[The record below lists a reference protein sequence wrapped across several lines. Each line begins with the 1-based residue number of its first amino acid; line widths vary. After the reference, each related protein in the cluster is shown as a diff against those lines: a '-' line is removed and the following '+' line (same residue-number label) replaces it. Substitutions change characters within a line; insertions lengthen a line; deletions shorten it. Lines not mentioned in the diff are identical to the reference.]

1 MSFLKKQNKNLK
13 QKVCVWNTR
22 KLCIHAAM
30 NYKSHGKRTPSREA
44 RPPSRSARPRKF
56 LYLANSKI

>member
-22 KLCIHAAM
+22 KLYTHAAM
-30 NYKSHGKRTPSREA
+30 NYKSHGARTPSREA
-44 RPPSRSARPRKF
+44 RP
-56 LYLANSKI
+56 LAAALDPESFFT